1 MQQSFVYD
9 ANDKRSVNTL
19 IGKVYGYMFF
29 ALLVTAIISFG
40 TGILFSIWLFGTAN
54 PADALYGDVELTLN
68 SVNGAMALLIMLVIS
83 AISLLV
89 LSFVV
94 HIRAA
99 RGKSITVPAGIY
111 VVMMG
116 LVLSEL
122 VIFVPWPILGI
133 TFVITAGVFGIMFLI
148 SYISKGSLNFLGVLG
163 LGLFIGAGI
172 ISLVGW
178 ILLLTGA
185 LGDFMTLY
193 WIVSL
198 LTFAA
203 IMFITIWDMWRIKK
217 IAEGGEMSDN
227 LVLYCAFILY
237 VDFIYLFMRILR
249 IVLYFTSRR
258 N

>member
-1 MQQSFVYD
+1 
-9 ANDKRSVNTL
+9 
-19 IGKVYGYMFF
+19 
-29 ALLVTAIISFG
+29 
-40 TGILFSIWLFGTAN
+40 
-54 PADALYGDVELTLN
+54 
-68 SVNGAMALLIMLVIS
+68 
-83 AISLLV
+83 
-89 LSFVV
+89 
-94 HIRAA
+94 
-99 RGKSITVPAGIY
+99 
-111 VVMMG
+111 MMG
-116 LVLSEL
+116 LLLSEL
-122 VIFVPWPILGI
+122 VLFVPWPILGI

-178 ILLLTGA
+178 ILLLTGV
-185 LGDFMTLY
+185 LGDYMTLY

-249 IVLYFTSRR
+249 IVLYFVSRR

>member
-1 MQQSFVYD
+1 MTEFVYNPTD
-9 ANDKRSVNTL
+9 QRSVNTL
-19 IGKVYGYMFF
+19 IGKVYGYMFY
-29 ALLVTAIISFG
+29 ALLITAIISFG
-40 TGILFSIWLFGTAN
+40 VGILFSLWLFGTAN
-54 PADALYGDVELTLN
+54 PADALYGDAELTIN
-68 SVNGAMALLIMLVIS
+68 SINGAIALLVMLGVS
-83 AISLLV
+83 ALSLLV

-99 RGKSITVPAGIY
+99 RGKTITVPAAIY

-122 VIFVPWPILGI
+122 VIFVPWPVLGI

-148 SYISKGSLNFLGVLG
+148 SYLSKGSLNFLGVIG
-163 LGLFIGAGI
+163 LGLFIGAGFLA
-172 ISLVGW
+172 LVGW
-178 ILLLTGA
+178 ILALTGA
-185 LGDFMTLY
+185 LGAYMHLY

-217 IAEGGEMSDN
+217 IAEGGEMSNN

-237 VDFIYLFMRILR
+237 VDFIYLFMRVLR
-249 IVLYFTSRR
+249 IVLYLFARR